1 MTANEK
7 KLRQLVVDTAEA
19 WVGAKQGDAN
29 HKKIIDTYNTIS
41 PLPSGVKMT
50 YSWAWCAAT
59 TSCISQQLGLT
70 DYILPEC
77 SCNRM
82 IALYKAKNQWVE
94 DDAYV
99 PDAGDVLF
107 YAWNDSGTGDCQLEA
122 NHVGIVKE
130 VKDNV
135 IYVIEGNYSKQV
147 KIRQIKV
154 NGRYIRG
161 FATPD
166 YKTASKSYNFSKK
179 VTIKPTTMATTSST
193 TSTVATIKTVSS
205 TVPYL
210 KNGDENDAVKV
221 MQTVLIYLGF
231 SCGSTGADGSF
242 GTNTAKAVKAYQKA
256 LGLTQDGICGKD
268 TWKNMLLGKK
278 TK

>member
-7 KLRQLVVDTAEA
+7 KLRQLVADTAEG
-19 WVGAKQGDAN
+19 WVGTKQGDAN
-29 HKKIIDTYNTIS
+29 HKKIIDTYNTIK
-41 PLPSGVKMT
+41 PLPSGVSMT

-59 TSCISQQLGLT
+59 TSCVAQQLGLT

-99 PDAGDVLF
+99 PDIGDVLF

-135 IYVIEGNYSKQV
+135 IYVVEGNYSKQV

-179 VTIKPTTMATTSST
+179 IAIKPTTTST
-193 TSTVATIKTVSS
+193 TTTTTASIKTVSS

-210 KNGDENDAVKV
+210 KSGDENDAVKI

-231 SCGSTGADGSF
+231 SCGATGADGSF
-242 GTNTAKAVKAYQKA
+242 GTNTVKAVKAYQKA
-256 LGLTQDGICGKD
+256 SGLTQDGVCGKD
-268 TWKNMLLGKK
+268 TWKNMLQGKK